1 MNSIEYLG
9 FTAGLFVAISLLPQI
24 LKSWKT
30 KSTKDI
36 AIMWTIINLIGQVL
50 WIVYGIVIVSYSLVT
65 MSSIT
70 LAMTITL
77 IAMKLKYG

>member
-1 MNSIEYLG
+1 MISIEFIG
-9 FTAGLFVAISLLPQI
+9 FIAGLFVAVSSFPQF

-36 AIMWTIINLIGQVL
+36 SVSWLIINLIGQIL
-50 WIVYGIVIVSYSLVT
+50 WIIYGIYKESLSLIV

-70 LAMTITL
+70 ILMVGL
-77 IAMKLKYG
+77 ILFLKLKYK